1 MVTKSTIELDK
12 VEYMSL
18 LNRLKFFQSIS
29 REISARKPI
38 QNLLND
44 IIDASKKLLD
54 TEAASLLIFNKS
66 ENILNFHT
74 ISGGNSVSLKTKGV
88 KIGEGIAGFVA
99 QNKNSLLINDC
110 YNDERFNK
118 SFDTQSGFKT
128 RNMVCV
134 PMLNRE
140 ELIGVIQVINKNNE
154 GKFTGEDVHL
164 FEALA
169 AQCAVAIE
177 NANNID
183 LELKAEQ
190 IKNEMETAY
199 KIQQRFLPQQ
209 LPSIEGI
216 EMSITLQSAR
226 EIGGDYFNVIT
237 IDETRTLIFVADVS
251 GKSISAALI
260 VSTLY
265 SFLQFYF
272 IVQKETFDEVEMVRA
287 FNRFLISSTTPDKYA
302 TAWFGIY
309 DSSNSILTSINAG
322 HNPPYLI
329 KNGSD
334 KLIKL
339 TEGGLIL
346 GSIDFPYAS
355 ETVALCSGDLVVFYT
370 DGIPEAMNKDE
381 EEFGEERF
389 EKLLLE
395 NKISDVNSLTKII
408 FDEIDSFRKNT
419 EQSDDITLGII
430 KKK

>member
-1 MVTKSTIELDK
+1 MVTKSTVELDK
-12 VEYMSL
+12 VEYTSL

-38 QNLLND
+38 QNLLD
-44 IIDASKKLLD
+44 EIIDASKKLLD
-54 TEAASLLIFNKS
+54 AEAASLLIYNKA

-74 ISGGNSVSLKTKGV
+74 ISGGNSESLKTKGV
-88 KIGEGIAGFVA
+88 KIGEGIAGYVA
-99 QNKNSLLINDC
+99 ENKNSLLINDC

-118 SFDTQSGFKT
+118 AFDTQSGFKT

-134 PMLNRE
+134 PMLNRD
-140 ELIGVIQVINKNNE
+140 ELIGVIQVINKNDE
-154 GKFTGEDVHL
+154 GEFTGEDVQL

-177 NANNID
+177 NAHNIE

-199 KIQQRFLPQQ
+199 KIQQRFLPQK
-209 LPSIEGI
+209 LPAIEGI

-251 GKSISAALI
+251 GKSVSAALI

-272 IVQKETFDEVEMVRA
+272 IVQKETFDEVEMVRS

-329 KNGSD
+329 KDSND
-334 KLIKL
+334 KIIKL

-355 ETVALCSGDLVVFYT
+355 ETIALSSGDTIVFYT
-370 DGIPEAMNKDE
+370 DGIPEAMNEIE
-381 EEFGEERF
+381 EEFGEEKF

-395 NKISDVNSLTKII
+395 NKKSDVNSLTKII
-408 FDEIDSFRKNT
+408 FDKIESFRQNA